1 MVAYDWG
8 YSIEL
13 KYEYKNENAG
23 EVISYKMNKKEL
35 KKHLQE
41 LEKKNKHKNK
51 KLFGGNLY
59 E

>member
-1 MVAYDWG
+1 MAVFDWG
-8 YSIEL
+8 YSVEL
-13 KYEYKNENAG
+13 KHEYKNENAG

-41 LEKKNKHKNK
+41 LEKKNRYKNK
-51 KLFGGNLY
+51 KLFGVGIS

>member
-13 KYEYKNENAG
+13 KHKYKNENAG

-35 KKHLQE
+35 EKHLQE
-41 LEKKNKHKNK
+41 LEKKNRYKNK
-51 KLFGGNLY
+51 KLFGG
-59 E
+59 